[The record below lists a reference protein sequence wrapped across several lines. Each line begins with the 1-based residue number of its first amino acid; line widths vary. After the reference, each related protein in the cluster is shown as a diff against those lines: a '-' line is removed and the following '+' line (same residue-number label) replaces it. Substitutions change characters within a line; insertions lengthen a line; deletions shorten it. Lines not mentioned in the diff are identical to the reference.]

1 MNYYT
6 PPSAGAAAGAAAL
19 GAAPPPLFLA
29 PYFDLEDFLFA
40 VPERSNL
47 PLTKWYLTPGKS
59 LTLPPLTKTIPCSA
73 KSCPIPWIYA
83 VTSVLLDSL
92 TRATFLKAEF
102 GFLGVIVL
110 TKVTTPRFCGLKAI
124 EYLLSLALKLRLKT
138 VDLIFLTIFFLPF
151 LTSWF
156 VVGIFFTLL
165 CLPSQNWLE

>member
-19 GAAPPPLFLA
+19 GAATPPLFLA

-83 VTSVLLDSL
+83 VTSVLFDNL
-92 TRATFLKAEF
+92 TLATFLKAEF

-110 TKVTTPRFCGLKAI
+110 TKVTTPLFFYFKNIL
-124 EYLLSLALKLRLKT
+124 YFLSLALK
-138 VDLIFLTIFFLPF
+138 DLLSAVPLTF
-151 LTSWF
+151 
-156 VVGIFFTLL
+156 
-165 CLPSQNWLE
+165 